1 MHIRNVLLAG
11 LTLLA
16 ACLAAAP
23 GRAADL
29 AYFENQLKPFVQKPI
44 FTAPGPP
51 INARQCMKGKTIFS
65 IPGSSANPFS
75 NTVERSIVD
84 TAAKIGFKVTTWEN
98 QGQTSQW
105 VQGMEV
111 ALTQK
116 PSLIDLV
123 TGTDPRVMVPQVR
136 AAAAAGIPVVASHFN
151 GLEES
156 AQMHEMGVG
165 VVPFD
170 FATAGALLID
180 WAALHTKGKLNALVI
195 IATGVLST
203 DSMITGINR
212 ELKQCPECKIRIINV
227 PVTDWSTRITPNVQA
242 ALLSDPSINYIIP
255 IYDSM
260 SQFVMPA
267 ITLTNSANRVK
278 IATFNGTPF
287 VLGLLQEGKVEMDIG
302 ENLDWIGHAVL
313 DSEMRML
320 CHLPAVQNPHI
331 PMYIFDSHN
340 ADDAGKPPQL
350 SKGYGNAYLEG
361 YATLWELR

>member
-1 MHIRNVLLAG
+1 MQIRNLVLTGLA
-11 LTLLA
+11 LLV
-16 ACLAAAP
+16 ACLAAAA

-29 AYFENQLKPFVQKPI
+29 AYFEDQLKPFLQKPKFI
-44 FTAPGPP
+44 APGPP
-51 INARQCMKGKTIFS
+51 FNARQCMKGKTIFS

-84 TAAKIGFKVTTWEN
+84 TAPKIGFKVTTWEN

-105 VQGMEV
+105 VQGMQV
-111 ALTQK
+111 ALNQK

-156 AQMHEMGVG
+156 AQMLKMGVG

-170 FATAGALLID
+170 FAKAGALLID

-203 DSMITGINR
+203 DSMMTGING
-212 ELKQCPECKIRIINV
+212 ELKHCPGCKLHIINV

-267 ITLTNSANRVK
+267 ITLTNTAGRVK
-278 IATFNGTPF
+278 IDTFNGTPF
-287 VLGLLQEGKVEMDIG
+287 VLGLLQAGKVEMDIG
-302 ENLDWIGHAVL
+302 ENLDWIGHAVI
-313 DSEMRML
+313 DAEMRML

-331 PMYIFDSHN
+331 PMYIFDSRN
-340 ADDAGKPPQL
+340 AGDAGTPPQL
-350 SKGYGNAYLEG
+350 SKGYGNAYVEG
-361 YATLWELR
+361 YDKLWELR